1 MASFEE
7 DLDRFLRDP
16 DWRPSRNALY
26 VCDTPACMVMLGMRQ
41 LPIYVTR
48 SHVANMMH
56 EKSDRNARWHG
67 LSEDDL
73 LLLPSSMA
81 SPAMII
87 DSLRTSHRGD
97 VVVLL
102 LDQTDLDD
110 LPLIAAIRP
119 NGSSTYDFELRESNH
134 MLSAYGRNGIEGFI
148 GNARD
153 QGAILYIDEE
163 KTRDLE
169 SQTQLRLLQGLEG
182 LPLNR
187 IIHQSSSIIRT
198 LGLEPGPVPV
208 ESFGRD
214 RFAAQSFRGRDR
226 RTQGCRGEL
235 FRRSLCFCDQN

>member
-56 EKSDRNARWHG
+56 EKSDRNAHWHG

-119 NGSSTYDFELRESNH
+119 NGSSTYD
-134 MLSAYGRNGIEGFI
+134 LSS
-148 GNARD
+148 GN
-153 QGAILYIDEE
+153 
-163 KTRDLE
+163 
-169 SQTQLRLLQGLEG
+169 
-182 LPLNR
+182 
-187 IIHQSSSIIRT
+187 RT
-198 LGLEPGPVPV
+198 
-208 ESFGRD
+208 
-214 RFAAQSFRGRDR
+214 
-226 RTQGCRGEL
+226 TC
-235 FRRSLCFCDQN
+235 